1 MFFMIL
7 DSRRWCFLCS

>member
-1 MFFMIL
+1 MFFMIF